1 MSNRNIAGGLSEFDK
16 KLDNKLIPKGMRIT
30 PLMEVTFEITSEYS
44 NFNRVVRD
52 FYLDDGRFIGRID
65 PLDQFDE
72 ILPDWSM
79 VTFIDI

>member
-1 MSNRNIAGGLSEFDK
+1 MGERKIGGSLSEFDK

-30 PLMEVTFEITSEYS
+30 PLIEVTFEITSEYS

>member
-1 MSNRNIAGGLSEFDK
+1 MGERKIGGSLSELDK

-30 PLMEVTFEITSEYS
+30 PLMEVTFEITSEYR